1 MSKHE
6 KEVSLDQS
14 LVKIWDIQSMKSRLD
29 LSTLLYL
36 FYVFGVLAVG
46 VFLLTF

>member
-14 LVKIWDIQSMKSRLD
+14 LVKIWNIRSMKSRLD

>member
-1 MSKHE
+1 MLKHD

-14 LVKIWDIQSMKSRLD
+14 MVKIWDFRSVKSRLD

-46 VFLLTF
+46 VFLLTV

>member
-1 MSKHE
+1 MSKHD

-14 LVKIWDIQSMKSRLD
+14 LVKIWDLQSMKSKLD

-36 FYVFGVLAVG
+36 FYVFAVLGIG
-46 VFLLTF
+46 VFLLTL